1 MKRFL
6 PRTLISQMI
15 LILLAGL
22 VVSHVVAGWIHS
34 SDRARVVRAIGGY
47 AAAQRIANLV
57 RLIDEAP
64 DDWRPRIIAA
74 MSDPRL
80 RIAVT
85 NEAPVIP
92 PDESDAVDPPVR
104 DYLADLLPPALEE
117 RLRVIVTRA
126 GQRASAPPRHHM
138 ERHAAAMPPHWRRMI
153 VTVRLSDDRW
163 LSLTMGVPEPAP
175 AFTWAFAAA
184 MGSMAIIVILA
195 SIFAVRRVT
204 APLGIVTRAAQRLG
218 RDMNAEP
225 IPETGSLEMRQAAQA
240 FNDMQRRL
248 QAVLRNRTTMLA
260 ALSHDL
266 RTPLTLLRLRTE
278 GLPDSEDRTRML
290 ASIDTLD
297 AMVAATLAYARDTT
311 APESWRRTDIASL
324 VGSIVDDMAD
334 AGMDVTMIASV
345 PIVLECQPHNLRRAI
360 TNLVENAVKYGTRAR
375 VRIEQAATGVRI
387 AIDDDGPGIPA
398 EDLARVFDPFFRL
411 EQSRSRDTGGTG
423 LGLAIARTIAEAHD
437 GRITLANRP
446 QGGLRAT
453 LELPSR
459 AA

>member
-1 MKRFL
+1 MTRFL

-15 LILLAGL
+15 MILLAGL
-22 VVSHVVAGWIHS
+22 VVSHLVAGWIHS
-34 SDRARVVRAIGGY
+34 SDRARVVRAVGGY

-74 MSDPRL
+74 MTDPRL
-80 RIAVT
+80 RITVT

-92 PDESDAVDPPVR
+92 PDESDAIDPPVR
-104 DYLADLLPPALEE
+104 DYLGDLLPPALEQ
-117 RLRVIVTRA
+117 RLRVIITRSVPRPA
-126 GQRASAPPRHHM
+126 VQPRHHA
-138 ERHAAAMPPHWRRMI
+138 ERQAAMMPPHWRRMI
-153 VTVRLSDDRW
+153 VTVRLTDDRW
-163 LSLTMGVPEPAP
+163 LTLTMGVPEPAP
-175 AFTWAFAAA
+175 AVTWTFVAA
-184 MGSMAIIVILA
+184 MGAMAIIVILT
-195 SIFAVRRVT
+195 SILAVRRVT

-218 RDMNAEP
+218 RDVNAAP
-225 IPETGSLEMRQAAQA
+225 IAETGSLEMRQAAQA

-248 QAVLRNRTTMLA
+248 QGVLRNRTTMLA

-278 GLPDSEDRTRML
+278 GLPESEDRTRML

-311 APESWRRTDIASL
+311 APEPWRRTDITAL

-334 AGMDVTMIASV
+334 AGMDATMVSSV
-345 PIVLECQPHNLRRAI
+345 PIVLECQPHNLRRAVA
-360 TNLVENAVKYGTRAR
+360 NLVENGVKYGTRAR
-375 VRIEQAATGVRI
+375 VVVEPMQAGVGI
-387 AIDDDGPGIPA
+387 VIDDDGPGIPDA
-398 EDLARVFDPFFRL
+398 DLARVFDPFFRL
-411 EQSRSRDTGGTG
+411 EGSRNRDTGGTG

-437 GRITLANRP
+437 GRIVLANRP
-446 QGGLRAT
+446 EGGLRAT

-459 AA
+459 A